1 MQKIGPVNFEL
12 KDGSEFEGFVTQEAA
27 DKITIRTS
35 TAQEVVIKV
44 SDLAKRPKF
53 ERSIMPEGL
62 AANLTVKEFAALLD
76 YLQSFSKK

>member
-1 MQKIGPVNFEL
+1 MTHHLEL

-44 SDLAKRPKF
+44 SDQVKRTKL

-76 YLQSFSKK
+76 YLQSFSMK